1 MSQNKS
7 DEDCATPPQF
17 TERTTEERSTG
28 RSFKKAHSPR
38 KILRKLSDSPR
49 SSTDEARRVN
59 SLSDILDP
67 ELFTDLSDILDESK
81 NETDPADLLKI
92 AAINI
97 RGNKRSLVSRLSSV
111 KKKNESS
118 SPKHSPIIAK
128 DSLPKKSRLLRT
140 LDDEVGIAKGDV
152 IISLLTNYR
161 GPDSDSSLNGE
172 IAGQS
177 EYLGED
183 LRRSDI
189 KVRDAIW
196 RNRRQRRLKA
206 NDEDKSYAKTN
217 DGSISRKEMESMHSA
232 AAENVKVRMAFP
244 AQ

>member
-1 MSQNKS
+1 
-7 DEDCATPPQF
+7 
-17 TERTTEERSTG
+17 
-28 RSFKKAHSPR
+28 
-38 KILRKLSDSPR
+38 
-49 SSTDEARRVN
+49 VN
-59 SLSDILDP
+59 ALSDILDP

-81 NETDPADLLKI
+81 NETDPADLPKI

-97 RGNKRSLVSRLSSV
+97 KGNKRSLVSRLSPV
-111 KKKNESS
+111 KKKDSG

-189 KVRDAIW
+189 KVRDAICAAQVQLQMAAM
-196 RNRRQRRLKA
+196 RRAFSSNARQESAPSSFPTLET
-206 NDEDKSYAKTN
+206 DE
-217 DGSISRKEMESMHSA
+217 
-232 AAENVKVRMAFP
+232 
-244 AQ
+244 